1 MTVVFGVLSFLC
13 LVYYGVIVL
22 YAGAGTSFS
31 IIWVILAAVLAVMS
45 LVMRYY
51 PLIRERI
58 PLRLEVSVVT
68 IVAAL
73 FTVFVFIEVL
83 MGFHIISL
91 QKHSADYVVVLGSQ
105 VNGKTINK
113 TLQYRLDRAFEYS
126 KVHPNTVFV
135 LSGGQCPGE
144 DVSEASLMYN
154 YLKEKGVPEHQM
166 MREERSTNTYENLI
180 YSKSMIDNRE
190 VNRRAWIKNL
200 MAQSGYLVPP
210 DEEVTIRV
218 GIITSN
224 FHVFRAKSIAK
235 EIGIQNVTGIA
246 AKTDPVLFLH
256 FCVRE
261 CFAILK
267 DSFVGNM

>member
-1 MTVVFGVLSFLC
+1 MTYIFGVLSFLC
-13 LVYYGVIVL
+13 LVYYGIIVL

-31 IIWVILAAVLAVMS
+31 VIWVILAALLALMS
-45 LVMRYY
+45 LVTRYY
-51 PLIRERI
+51 SLIREKI
-58 PLRLEVSVVT
+58 PLQLEVSVVT
-68 IVAAL
+68 VAAAL
-73 FTVFVFIEVL
+73 FVVFVLTELL
-83 MGFHIISL
+83 MGFNIISL
-91 QKHSADYVVVLGSQ
+91 RKQSADYVVVLGSQ
-105 VNGKTINK
+105 VHGKTMNK
-113 TLQYRLDRAFEYS
+113 TLQYRLDKAYEYS

-135 LSGGQCPGE
+135 LSGGQGPGE
-144 DVSEASLMYN
+144 DVTEASLMYQ

-166 MREERSTNTYENLI
+166 MKEERSTNTYENMV
-180 YSKSMIDNRE
+180 YSKAMIDGRE

-235 EIGIQNVTGIA
+235 ELGIQNVSGIA
-246 AKTDPVLFLH
+246 AKSDPVLFLH

>member
-1 MTVVFGVLSFLC
+1 MTYIFSILSFLC
-13 LVYYGVIVL
+13 LAYYGVIAV
-22 YAGAGTSFS
+22 YAGVSTSFS
-31 IIWVILAAVLAVMS
+31 IIWVILSAVFAIMT
-45 LVMRYY
+45 LVIHYY
-51 PLIRERI
+51 PLIRERV
-58 PLRLEVSVVT
+58 PLKLEISVITV
-68 IVAAL
+68 VAAV
-73 FTVFVFIEVL
+73 FAVFVLVEIL
-83 MGFHIISL
+83 MGINIISL
-91 QKHSADYVVVLGSQ
+91 RKQSADYVVVLGSQ
-105 VNGKTINK
+105 VHGKTINK
-113 TLQYRLDRAFEYS
+113 TLQYRLDKAFEYS
-126 KVHPNTVFV
+126 KVHPNTIFV

-166 MREERSTNTYENLI
+166 MREERSTNTYENMI

-224 FHVFRAKSIAK
+224 FHIFRSKSIAK
-235 EIGIQNVTGIA
+235 EVGIENVSGIA